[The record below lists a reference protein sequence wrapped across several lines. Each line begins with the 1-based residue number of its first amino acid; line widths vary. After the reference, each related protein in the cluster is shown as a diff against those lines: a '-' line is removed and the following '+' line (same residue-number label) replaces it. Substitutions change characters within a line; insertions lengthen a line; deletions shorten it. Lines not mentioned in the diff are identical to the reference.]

1 MIKIEINAETGS
13 EARNALLELLGLTG
27 QSQVITN
34 IASPGMIIVNDPK
47 PEATTEQAK
56 EFVAEMSKKR
66 RTKVEIEAE
75 KLALE
80 NANAIPDGGDKAP
93 EETKPTEETKTPEDT
108 TDVTTVTVDDLK
120 KKAVELGRVGKR
132 ELCRAVLQK
141 FDAESISTPDKTP
154 LKPEHYAAVL
164 DEFNKL

>member
-1 MIKIEINAETGS
+1 MIKIEINAESGS
-13 EARNALLELLGLTG
+13 EARGALLELLGLTG

-34 IASPGMIIVNDPK
+34 IASPGMIIIDDPK
-47 PEATTEQAK
+47 PEVTTEQAK
-56 EFVAEMSKKR
+56 EFIVETIKKR
-66 RTKVEIEAE
+66 RTKAEIEAE
-75 KLALE
+75 RLAAE
-80 NANAIPDGGDKAP
+80 NTNAIPDGGDNAP
-93 EETKPTEETKTPEDT
+93 EQQNTVVKETAQET
-108 TDVTTVTVDDLK
+108 TDATTVTVDDLK

>member
-1 MIKIEINAETGS
+1 MIKIEIDAETGQ

-27 QSQVITN
+27 QTTISFADFPKHTR
-34 IASPGMIIVNDPK
+34 IVDDPK

-56 EFVAEMSKKR
+56 EFVVETLKKR
-66 RTKVEIEAE
+66 RTKAEIEAE
-75 KLALE
+75 KLAAE
-80 NANAIPDGGDKAP
+80 NANAIPDGGDNAP
-93 EETKPTEETKTPEDT
+93 EQQNTIVKELDAA
-108 TDVTTVTVDDLK
+108 TVTVDDLK

>member
-1 MIKIEINAETGS
+1 MIKIEINAETGT

-27 QSQVITN
+27 QSQVIAN
-34 IASPGMIIVNDPK
+34 IASPGLIIVDDPK
-47 PEATTEQAK
+47 PEVTGEQAK
-56 EFVAEMSKKR
+56 EFVAEISKKR
-66 RTKVEIEAE
+66 RTKAEIEAE
-75 KLALE
+75 KE
-80 NANAIPDGGDKAP
+80 IKAP
-93 EETKPTEETKTPEDT
+93 EETKPTEETKAPEEN
-108 TDVTTVTVDDLK
+108 TDAATVTVDDLK

-154 LKPEHYAAVL
+154 LKPEHYSAVL

>member
-34 IASPGMIIVNDPK
+34 IASPGMIIVDDPK
-47 PEATTEQAK
+47 LEATTEQAK
-56 EFVAEMSKKR
+56 EFVAEISKKR
-66 RTKVEIEAE
+66 RTKAEIEAE

-80 NANAIPDGGDKAP
+80 NANSIPDGGDTAP
-93 EETKPTEETKTPEDT
+93 EQQNTPAPET
-108 TDVTTVTVDDLK
+108 TDASTITVDDLK
-120 KKAVELGRVGKR
+120 KKAVDLGRVGKR